1 MLLMMSQ
8 GILKFLF
15 AHNINISVKLHAT
28 ALCRI
33 RLVICHRALIRSDS
47 SCYYQTR
54 STFTTRPH
62 STTSVQLAP
71 RHRRP
76 VCLSEAVVLTEVVI
90 ICIVI
95 YAACR
100 NYIFERVIIVVNSP
114 VIDWLSYRRT
124 CTRNWVCA
132 SKSAALINA
141 IFNDDFILPIPTLH
155 AGGGVK
161 VVTNS
166 MTKPT
171 SNRSVT

>member
-1 MLLMMSQ
+1 MRSLRFPIYSNKNRRQILLTSSFILNPQPPMLLMMSQ

-114 VIDWLSYRRT
+114 VID
-124 CTRNWVCA
+124 
-132 SKSAALINA
+132 
-141 IFNDDFILPIPTLH
+141 
-155 AGGGVK
+155 
-161 VVTNS
+161 
-166 MTKPT
+166 
-171 SNRSVT
+171 